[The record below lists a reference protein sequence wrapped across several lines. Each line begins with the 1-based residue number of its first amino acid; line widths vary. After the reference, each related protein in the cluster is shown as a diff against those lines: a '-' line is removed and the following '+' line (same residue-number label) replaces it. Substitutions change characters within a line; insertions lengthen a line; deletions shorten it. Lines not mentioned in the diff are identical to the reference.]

1 MTWHKVDKYIPM
13 APSVA
18 TYRRGEKKGSRVFRM
33 GELDGFYVDNEL
45 DRTVHIT
52 FEKKEVI
59 VIDIYDTA
67 RAAHKPVGE
76 TIGII
81 ELNLD
86 TGEAKFFRDGR

>member
-1 MTWHKVDKYIPM
+1 M
-13 APSVA
+13 
-18 TYRRGEKKGSRVFRM
+18 
-33 GELDGFYVDNEL
+33 
-45 DRTVHIT
+45 TVHIT
-52 FEKKEVI
+52 FEKKEII

-67 RAAHKPVGE
+67 QAAHKPVGE

>member
-13 APSVA
+13 EPSVA

-33 GELDGFYVDNEL
+33 GGLDGFYVDNEL

-52 FEKKEVI
+52 FEKKEII

-67 RAAHKPVGE
+67 QAAHKPVGE